1 MFYYYHTFKV
11 SSGKDQKEV
20 QKVYTDADVAA
31 ENLILLGG
39 TIVKLQEVQE

>member
-1 MFYYYHTFKV
+1 MFYYFHSFMI

-31 ENLILLGG
+31 ENLLLLGG
-39 TIVKLQEVQE
+39 KLIKLQEVE